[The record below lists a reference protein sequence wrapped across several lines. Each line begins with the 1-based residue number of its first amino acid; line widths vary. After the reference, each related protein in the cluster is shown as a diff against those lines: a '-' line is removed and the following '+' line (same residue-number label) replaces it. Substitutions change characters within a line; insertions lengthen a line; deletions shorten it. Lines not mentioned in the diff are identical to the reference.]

1 MWGLDFPNTFSDTG
15 RRTRTCSCATDL
27 HTPNANLYTADAN
40 VHSTN
45 AHLYTTNAHVHTAA
59 STTQANAAA
68 ATTVR
73 ATCATGAARSSEAKS
88 DHCTC
93 RAYAA
98 AIRCSKAPA
107 AATNTIVY
115 PINTG
120 NSTKGTDS
128 TATTET
134 DCGEAIKRTDL

>member
-15 RRTRTCSCATDL
+15 RRTRSCSCATDL
-27 HTPNANLYTADAN
+27 HSTNANLHSTDANLYTADAD
-40 VHSTN
+40 
-45 AHLYTTNAHVHTAA
+45 VHTTGTA
-59 STTQANAAA
+59 QANAAA

-98 AIRCSKAPA
+98 AIRCPEATA

-120 NSTKGTDS
+120 NSTKGTDT